1 MSTFP
6 VNGLSVD
13 LDLSGY
19 ATKEELATISLTPG
33 PQGDKGDAG
42 ADGATGVKGDKGDTG
57 DVGPAG
63 ADGAQGQQGIQGVQG
78 EHGEVG
84 PMGPQGETGAKGD
97 TGPAGPQGEQG
108 PPGQVIQVDHEGLQG
123 VQGERGAQGDAGA
136 KGDTGEVGPMG
147 PAGPQGAQGVQ
158 GPQGEHGADGVAGP
172 MGPVGPVGPKG
183 DQGDKGEVGA
193 QGVQGIQG
201 PKGADGS
208 PGTQGPVG
216 PQGIQGVQGPVGATG
231 PQGLQGIPGAGTQTQ
246 LDAILARLTTL
257 EAKVAACCD
266 KPAPAPTIPDGAF
279 VHIDGSKGNSNDQTG
294 HGYNAVNQGA
304 TYDAANKCWNF
315 AGSMSVQQ
323 SLEIKPQT
331 TVTSIPGM
339 SQADFDK
346 LAVGARNLSYNV
358 GTEQKPRTFL
368 TWVKF
373 KPFAFTNIDSD
384 GGFKRY
390 QYAIGFGRYE
400 SGAQFSL
407 GSTADCRPLIYTGME
422 SSNKDRALGIAQ
434 LPAVTGVSNATQMV
448 DQAYPD
454 QWILMTVTAKDIGG
468 RRGNVTIVINDNE
481 KTATYDTG
489 LPMATIGDKF
499 YIGKHCCPDNTGAWT
514 TQSLNGSVGTV
525 TVYNRVLTSAEISQ
539 YYNATKATYGK

>member
-13 LDLSGY
+13 LDLSSY

-42 ADGATGVKGDKGDTG
+42 ADGATGATGDKGDIG

-78 EHGEVG
+78 EHGEAG
-84 PMGPQGETGAKGD
+84 PVGPQGEKGEKGD
-97 TGPAGPQGEQG
+97 TGPMGPQGEQG
-108 PPGQVIQVDHEGLQG
+108 PPGQVIQVDHEGIQG
-123 VQGERGAQGDAGA
+123 IQGERGEKGDTGA

-147 PAGPQGAQGVQ
+147 PVGAQGAQGVQ
-158 GPQGEHGADGVAGP
+158 GIQGEHGADGVAGP

-183 DQGDKGEVGA
+183 DQGEKGDAGA
-193 QGVQGIQG
+193 QGIQG
-201 PKGADGS
+201 IQGVKGDAGA

-231 PQGLQGIPGAGTQTQ
+231 AAGAGTQTQ
-246 LDAILARLTTL
+246 LDALQKQIDELKAAV
-257 EAKVAACCD
+257 AKCCGNVVPD
-266 KPAPAPTIPDGAF
+266 IDYIPTGAF
-279 VHIDGSKGNSNDQTG
+279 VHIDGKTGNSKDQTG
-294 HGYNAVNQGA
+294 HGYDAVNQGA
-304 TYDAANKCWNF
+304 VYDAANKCWNF
-315 AGSMSVQQ
+315 TGSMTTSQ

-346 LAVGARNLSYNV
+346 LAVGSRNLSSNV
-358 GTEQKPRTFL
+358 GTEQAPRTFL

-373 KPFAFTNIDSD
+373 KPFPFSNIDPD
-384 GGFKRY
+384 GGSKRY
-390 QYAIGFGRYE
+390 QYAVGFGRNE
-400 SGAQFSL
+400 SGYQWSL
-407 GSTADCRPLIYTGME
+407 GSTADCKPLIYTGME
-422 SSNKDRALGIAQ
+422 SSNKDRELGLVQ
-434 LPAVTGVSNATQMV
+434 KPAVVGVSNATQCI

-454 QWILMTVTAKDIGG
+454 QWILMTVTAASIGG
-468 RRGNVTIVINDNE
+468 RRGKVTLYVNDCE
-481 KTATYDTG
+481 KTAAYDTG

-499 YIGKHCCPDNTGAWT
+499 FIGKFCCPDGSG
-514 TQSLNGSVGTV
+514 QHSFQGLNGSVGTV
-525 TVYNRVLTSAEISQ
+525 TVYNRVLTPAEISQ
-539 YYNATKATYGK
+539 YYKATKATYGK

>member
-1 MSTFP
+1 MSKFP
-6 VNGLSVD
+6 VSGLTVD
-13 LDLSGY
+13 LDLSEF
-19 ATKEELATISLTPG
+19 ATKQELATISLTPG
-33 PQGDKGDAG
+33 PQGPKGDAG

-78 EHGEVG
+78 EHGDVG

-97 TGPAGPQGEQG
+97 TGPMGPQGEQG
-108 PPGQVIQVDHEGLQG
+108 PPGQVIQVDHEGIQG
-123 VQGERGAQGDAGA
+123 VQGERGEKGDAGA

-147 PAGPQGAQGVQ
+147 PAGAQGAQGVQ

-183 DQGDKGEVGA
+183 DQGEKGDVGA
-193 QGVQGIQG
+193 QGIQGIQG
-201 PKGADGS
+201 PVGKDGA
-208 PGTQGPVG
+208 PGAQGPAG
-216 PQGIQGVQGPVGATG
+216 PQGIQGIQGPVGATG
-231 PQGLQGIPGAGTQTQ
+231 PQGTPGAGTQAQ
-246 LDAILARLTTL
+246 LDALQRQIDELKAAV
-257 EAKVAACCD
+257 AKCCGNVVPD
-266 KPAPAPTIPDGAF
+266 NDYIPAGAF
-279 VHIDGSKGNSNDQTG
+279 VHIDGKTGNSNDQTG
-294 HGYNAVNQGA
+294 HGYDAVNQGA

-331 TVTSIPGM
+331 YVTSIPGM
-339 SQADFDK
+339 TQADFDK
-346 LAVGARNLSYNV
+346 LAQGSRCLSANV
-358 GTEQKPRTFL
+358 GTEQAPRTFL

-390 QYAIGFGRYE
+390 QYAVGFGRYE

-407 GSTADCRPLIYTGME
+407 GSTADCKPVIYTGME
-422 SSNKDRALGIAQ
+422 SSNKDRELGLPQ
-434 LPAVTGVSNATQMV
+434 KPAVVGVSNATQMI

-454 QWILMTVTAKDIGG
+454 QWILMTVTATGIGG
-468 RRGNVTIVINDNE
+468 RRGKVTLYVNDCE
-481 KTATYDTG
+481 KTASYDTG

-525 TVYNRVLTSAEISQ
+525 TVYNRVLTPAEISQ
-539 YYNATKATYGK
+539 YYKATKATYGK

>member
-33 PQGDKGDAG
+33 PQGEKGDAG
-42 ADGATGVKGDKGDTG
+42 ADGATGAKGDKGDTG

-78 EHGEVG
+78 EHGDVG

-108 PPGQVIQVDHEGLQG
+108 PPGQVIQVDHEGIQG
-123 VQGERGAQGDAGA
+123 IQGERGEKGDKGE

-147 PAGPQGAQGVQ
+147 PAGAQGAQGVQ
-158 GPQGEHGADGVAGP
+158 GPQGEHGADGVAGS
-172 MGPVGPVGPKG
+172 MGPVGPIGTKGEQGEKG
-183 DQGDKGEVGA
+183 DVGA
-193 QGVQGIQG
+193 QGIQGIQG

-216 PQGIQGVQGPVGATG
+216 PQGIQGVQGPVGAT
-231 PQGLQGIPGAGTQTQ
+231 GLQGIPGAGTQTQ

-266 KPAPAPTIPDGAF
+266 KPAPAPTIPAGAF
-279 VHIDGSKGNSNDQTG
+279 VHIDGSTGNSNDQTG

-373 KPFAFTNIDSD
+373 KPFTFTNIDSD

-390 QYAIGFGRYE
+390 QYAVGFGRYE

-407 GSTADCRPLIYTGME
+407 GSTADCKPLIYTGME
-422 SSNKDRALGIAQ
+422 SSNKDRALGVAQ

-525 TVYNRVLTSAEISQ
+525 TVYNRVLTPAEISQ
-539 YYNATKATYGK
+539 YYNATKANYGK